1 MPPKAAKKRT
11 KKSRGIKLCLIPKKE
26 EEEEPCGY
34 GANIPFSDKDL
45 HALKQLTPKQIA
57 KHSIAYFARYYLG
70 LNIPNHQ
77 KKWYSYCYRHRHL
90 MLSPRDHGK
99 TTVFCH
105 AFVVWA
111 VCNIP
116 NVRILLVSKTS
127 GQANKL
133 LKTVRDELK
142 KNDLIRRDYGEI
154 MQNDNEKGPI
164 WCLRDEEGSKL
175 KDPTVE
181 AVGAQ
186 GSITGGHFDLII
198 CDDIIDDENTK
209 TASRMEDLANWFYG
223 TIGQLCEPHTQW
235 FVTGTRKH
243 YADIYQELIDNPLWQ
258 KQIDQAIIQYPEKY
272 EYIYS
277 TDEDGKE
284 YISGVKIVGESKVLW
299 PEKWD
304 IETLLLDR
312 QQTGSI
318 IFDREKQN
326 DPSGMK
332 GQFLNVDWL
341 NYYEWID
348 LPPMDELTFYIGGDL
363 AISEEEKADETVFT
377 LAGYHRQTH
386 KIYYID
392 SVAGRWDFP
401 TQQEK
406 LKEAYTTWSL
416 QGMRA
421 HKVLIENNVYQA
433 ALAQQIQKDT
443 WIPAM
448 GVRTTKD
455 KVSKMIS
462 ISPHFENASVQIRKS
477 ELCGVPEFRQQWG
490 QFPFGEHDDRLDS
503 FALIVLHIA
512 LGGESTLGVLDPDAP
527 YEEIRPDDAY
537 EFIFCE
543 CGEEY
548 GTDSGRF
555 PIHNGTCDECH
566 ASIPLFPQTMF
577 ASKITTEEVTA

>member
-1 MPPKAAKKRT
+1 M
-11 KKSRGIKLCLIPKKE
+11 ILENICLKTE
-26 EEEEPCGY
+26 EETEISSKITPEQL
-34 GANIPFSDKDL
+34 AKLQQL
-45 HALKQLTPKQIA
+45 HPKQIA
-57 KHSIAYFARYYLG
+57 KHSIAFFAKYYIR
-70 LNIPNHQ
+70 LNVPNHQ
-77 KKWYSYCYRHRHL
+77 KKWYDYCYRHRHL

-111 VCNIP
+111 ICNIP

-127 GQANKL
+127 RQSNKL
-133 LKTVRDELK
+133 LKTIRDELQ
-142 KNDLIRRDYGEI
+142 NNELIRKDYGDLMI
-154 MQNDNEKGPI
+154 NSDKGPI
-164 WCLRDEEGSKL
+164 WCVRDADGTKL

-181 AVGAQ
+181 AVGAE

-243 YADIYQELIDNPLWQ
+243 YSDIYQELIDNPLWQ
-258 KQIDQAIIQYPEKY
+258 KKIDQAIIKYPDSY
-272 EYIYS
+272 EYVYS
-277 TDEDGKE
+277 VNDEGKE
-284 YISGVKIVGESKVLW
+284 YISGVKVEGDYKVLW
-299 PEKWD
+299 PEVWN
-304 IETLLLDR
+304 IETLLMDR

-332 GQFLNVDWL
+332 GQFLDVDWL
-341 NYYEWID
+341 NYYTW
-348 LPPMDELTFYIGGDL
+348 DELPDKEDLVFYIGGDL
-363 AISEEEKADETVFT
+363 AISEDEKADETIFT
-377 LAGYHRQTH
+377 LAGYHRPTH

-392 SVAGRWDFP
+392 SVGGRWDFP

-406 LKEAYTTWSL
+406 LKEAYTNWAR

-433 ALAQQIQKDT
+433 ALAQQVKKDT
-443 WIPAM
+443 WIPAI

-462 ISPHFENASVQIRKS
+462 ISPHFENSSVVLRKS
-477 ELCGVPEFRQQWG
+477 ELCGVPEFRQQWT

-512 LGGESTLGVLDPDAP
+512 LGGESTLGVVETDVP
-527 YEEIRPDDAY
+527 YDQERPDEAY
-537 EFIFCE
+537 EFVFCE

-548 GTDSGRF
+548 GTIPGIY
-555 PIHNGTCDECH
+555 PKQNGTCDICH
-566 ASIPLFPQTMF
+566 ASMPLFPEHLIT
-577 ASKITTEEVTA
+577 KGITT